1 MKDTPIS
8 RRDFLKNMGIAGAGA
23 FLAASPWLSAFKGG
37 KTKRVNMWS
46 V

>member
-1 MKDTPIS
+1 MIMYARLPI
-8 RRDFLKNMGIAGAGA
+8 RGDIIQEEV
-23 FLAASPWLSAFKGG
+23 FKGG